1 MGRKRKKERSFEGL
15 GGRLRQSSSTATA
28 LRILCGKETKGRNLR
43 KRTKKKPART
53 ERLRRLYVADEMERK
68 QEKSTL
74 ADRRDDIL
82 FNFAKLFGGRLVRL
96 FDGGKKRFAFGSG

>member
-1 MGRKRKKERSFEGL
+1 MRRRAG
-15 GGRLRQSSSTATA
+15 
-28 LRILCGKETKGRNLR
+28 LRILLEKETKGERKLR
-43 KRTKKKPART
+43 KRAKEKPART

-96 FDGGKKRFAFGSG
+96 FDGGKKRFAF